1 MDMTHPIGT
10 TPLDT
15 IEDGLVGKPLDRV
28 DGPPKVTGTATYAY
42 EFKEPGN
49 IAYGYLVPAAIAK
62 GRIATL
68 ETAAAE
74 RMPGVVAVMTY
85 RNAPK
90 QGQTS
95 QQVSPELVDDRI
107 DHYGQAVAC
116 VVAESF
122 EQARAAA
129 YAIEVGYAPESIR
142 TELAANRDASFTP
155 KSRGTTPPDTSSG
168 DAASAFAAAP
178 VKIDVQYTT
187 PLQSHAMMEPHAT
200 LAYWRRGQLI
210 LFSANQMLNRGQA
223 ILASV
228 LNMPKDNIRIV
239 SRFVGGGFGAKLTP
253 HSDAV
258 LAALAAKLVDR
269 PVKLALTRQQIFHST
284 FHRSDTIQQIQLG
297 ATPDGKLVSVVHRS
311 WSGNGEGEQNFEAA
325 AEVTRSLYAT
335 PNIATAH
342 RLATLDIP
350 VASAMRAPG
359 EAVGMLAIECAMDEL
374 AEKLAI
380 DPVELR
386 IRNDAT
392 QDPTKHI
399 PYSTRA
405 MVPCLRKGAELFGWD
420 RRSST
425 PGGVR
430 DGQWLVGYGVASAS
444 RGNPLQ
450 PAKAWVRIEPDGTAV
465 TRAAMTDIGTGSYTI
480 LTQIAA
486 ELLGLP
492 PEKVRTELGDTDFP
506 MSSGSGGSFG
516 AGSAGS
522 ALYDAC
528 MTMRQKLLASAG
540 MTEGGAV
547 FKDGRI
553 TEGNRS
559 VTLASLAGQGGIEAE
574 GGIQPG
580 DTRKTYS
587 QQSYGAHFAEV
598 GVDADTGEIRLRR
611 MLGVFTAGRI
621 LNAKTARSQ
630 AIGGMV
636 FGVGAALMEAL
647 ELDPRFGMYV
657 NNSLAEY
664 HVPVHADIPAIEAI
678 FLPELDDKSNP
689 LKSKGIG
696 ELGICGAGAAI
707 ANAVYN
713 ATGVRIRD
721 YPLTL
726 DKVLAGYEAR
736 DRGEHRSAAPSAV
749 QGG

>member
-1 MDMTHPIGT
+1 MDMTQPVGT

-15 IEDGLVGKPLDRV
+15 IQDGIVGRPLDRV
-28 DGPPKVTGTATYAY
+28 DGPPKVTGNATYAY
-42 EFKEPGN
+42 EYREPDG

-68 ETAAAE
+68 DTAAAE
-74 RMPGVVAVMTY
+74 RMPGVVAVLTY
-85 RNAPK
+85 RNAPR
-90 QGQTS
+90 QGTAS
-95 QQVSPELVDDRI
+95 QQVEPQLASDRI

-129 YAIEVGYAPESIR
+129 YAIEVGYAPDPIV
-142 TELAANRDASFTP
+142 TELGPNMDKAVKPKDRGNSPADTAVGDVAAAY
-155 KSRGTTPPDTSSG
+155 
-168 DAASAFAAAP
+168 AAAP
-178 VKIDVQYTT
+178 VKVEVQYTT
-187 PLQSHAMMEPHAT
+187 PLQTHAMMEPHAT
-200 LAYWRRGQLI
+200 LAYWRRGQLV
-210 LFSANQMLNRGQA
+210 LFTANQMPNRGQA

-228 LNMPKDNIRIV
+228 LDMSKDNIRIV
-239 SRFVGGGFGAKLTP
+239 SRYVGGGFGAKLTP
-253 HSDAV
+253 QPDAV
-258 LAALAAKLVDR
+258 LAALAAKVTGR
-269 PVKLALTRQQIFHST
+269 PVKLALTRQQVFHST
-284 FHRSDTIQQIQLG
+284 FHRSDTIQRIRLG
-297 ATPDGKLVSVVHRS
+297 AGRDGRLQSIEHLS
-311 WSGNGEGEQNFEAA
+311 WSGNQVGDQNYEAA

-335 PNIATAH
+335 PNLATRH
-342 RLATLDIP
+342 RLAELDIP
-350 VASAMRAPG
+350 SASSMRAPG

-374 AEKLAI
+374 AEALQM
-380 DPVELR
+380 DPIELR
-386 IRNDAT
+386 ARNDAS

-405 MVPCLRKGAELFGWD
+405 MVPCLRRGAEMFGWD
-420 RRSST
+420 RRRPE
-425 PGGVR
+425 PGTAR
-430 DGQWLVGYGVASAS
+430 DGQWLVGMGVAAAS

-450 PAKAWVRIEPDGTAV
+450 PAKAWVRIGPDGIAV

-480 LTQIAA
+480 LTQIAS

-492 PEKVRTELGDTDFP
+492 PEMVRTELGDTDFP

-528 MTMRQKLLASAG
+528 LALRGKLAAAAG
-540 MTEGGAV
+540 MSGGAI
-547 FKDGRI
+547 FRDGRVA
-553 TEGNRS
+553 EGNRS
-559 VTLASLAGQGGIEAE
+559 VTLASLAGPGGLEAE
-574 GGIQPG
+574 GSIEPG
-580 DTRKTYS
+580 SMRKLYS

-598 GVDADTGEIRLRR
+598 GVDVDTGEIRLRR

-636 FGVGAALMEAL
+636 FGVGAALMEAV
-647 ELDPRFGMYV
+647 ELDSRFGMFV
-657 NNSLAEY
+657 NHNLAEY
-664 HVPVHADIPAIEAI
+664 HVPVHADIPAIDAV

-696 ELGICGAGAAI
+696 ELGICGAGAAV

-726 DKVLAGYEAR
+726 DKVLAGFDAR
-736 DRGEHRSAAPSAV
+736 AQPQRRSAAPATT

>member
-1 MDMTHPIGT
+1 MDMTHPVGT
-10 TPLDT
+10 TPLDAAG
-15 IEDGLVGKPLDRV
+15 GLVGQPLDRV

-42 EFKEPGN
+42 EYREPDG

-62 GRIATL
+62 GRIASL
-68 ETAAAE
+68 DASVAE
-74 RMPGVVAVMTY
+74 RMPGVVAVLTY
-85 RNAPK
+85 RNAPR
-90 QGQTS
+90 QGTAS
-95 QQVSPELVDDRI
+95 QQVAPQLASDRI

-129 YAIEVGYAPESIR
+129 YAVVVGYASDPIV
-142 TELAANRDASFTP
+142 TELAANLDGAIKP
-155 KSRGTTPPDTSSG
+155 KDRGTSPADTAVG
-168 DAASAFAAAP
+168 DADAAFAAAP
-178 VKIDVQYTT
+178 VRVEVQYTT
-187 PLQSHAMMEPHAT
+187 PLQTHAMMEPHAT

-210 LFSANQMLNRGQA
+210 LFTANQMLNRSQA

-228 LNMPKDNIRIV
+228 LDMDKDNIRIV

-253 HSDAV
+253 HPDAV
-258 LAALAAKLVDR
+258 LAALASKVVDR
-269 PVKLALTRQQIFHST
+269 PVKLALTRQQVFHAT
-284 FHRSDTIQQIQLG
+284 FHRSDTVQRIRLG
-297 ATPDGKLVSVVHRS
+297 ATPDGRLVAVAHRS
-311 WSGNGEGEQNFEAA
+311 WSGNREGEQNFEAA

-335 PNIATAH
+335 PNILTAH
-342 RLATLDIP
+342 RLAALNVPT
-350 VASAMRAPG
+350 ASAMRAPG

-374 AEKLAI
+374 AEALRL

-386 IRNDAT
+386 IRNDAS
-392 QDPTKHI
+392 QDPTRLI

-405 MVPCLRKGAELFGWD
+405 MVPCLREGAALFGWD
-420 RRSST
+420 QRDAV
-425 PGGVR
+425 PGSVR
-430 DGQWLVGYGVASAS
+430 DGQWLVGLGVAAAS

-450 PAKAWVRIEPDGTAV
+450 PAKAWVRIGPDGIAV

-480 LTQIAA
+480 LTQIACD
-486 ELLGLP
+486 LLGLP
-492 PEKVRTELGDTDFP
+492 PDRVRTELGDTDFP

-528 MTMRQKLLASAG
+528 MTLRQKLVAAAG
-540 MTEGGAV
+540 MSDGATFAGG
-547 FKDGRI
+547 RL

-559 VTLASLAGQGGIEAE
+559 ITLASLAGPSGLEAE
-574 GGIQPG
+574 GGIAPG
-580 DTRKTYS
+580 TMRKLYS

-598 GVDADTGEIRLRR
+598 GVDADTGEIRIRR
-611 MLGVFTAGRI
+611 MLGVFAAGRI

-636 FGVGAALMEAL
+636 FGVGAALMEAV

-657 NNSLAEY
+657 NDSLAEY
-664 HVPVHADIPAIEAI
+664 HVPVHADIPAIDAV
-678 FLPELDDKSNP
+678 FLPERDDKSNL

-696 ELGICGAGAAI
+696 ELGICGAGAAV

-726 DKVLAGYEAR
+726 DKVLAGFEAR
-736 DRGEHRSAAPSAV
+736 DRPEHRSAAPPSS